1 MRPMRVS
8 TTLLVLMVSYCSGS
22 IVCEKVNLADLKGQT
37 NNLCYNERSKQIMC
51 PRNQTL
57 LIQALLQR
65 VHSPDEED
73 PSSCRESARDN
84 YYDIGKCLLNTTDVQ
99 EKTAYEAA
107 MREVLEECSQKRYCI
122 LESDKTSSIHGLKD
136 LPVGEGNRHPS
147 HLVVMNQ
154 CVKEQVASVVLCDSE
169 TQTENEVYISSNP
182 LRMSALGT
190 STCTCTVSG
199 AASQVT
205 LLDMRLGNSNRTR
218 LTIRDRTRSVYTAHG
233 GQQTLHFMEDIR
245 MRQSEWSLH
254 MDVVP
259 DHLPDKIWM
268 RVKGSI
274 VCEKVNLAD
283 LKGKTN
289 NLCYNEES
297 KQIKCPRNQRLL
309 IQALLQRVHSPEE
322 EDPSSCSKS
331 FSDNFYD
338 IGRCLLNTS
347 DVQEKTAYEA
357 AIREVL
363 EECSQKRYCILE
375 SDKTSSIHG
384 LKDLPVGEENRHPS
398 HLVVM
403 NQCVK
408 EQVASVVLCD
418 SETQTDNEVYIS
430 SNLLRMS
437 ALGTSTCTCTVS
449 GAASQVTLLDV
460 RLGNSNRTRLT
471 IWDRT
476 RSVYTAHGGQQTL
489 HFMEQIKMRQSEW
502 SLQVD
507 VVQDH
512 LPDKIWM
519 RVQGNNNSTK
529 VTVTCDPS
537 AAKQL
542 QAPDQLETDLKII
555 FLVVGFVLVA
565 PCWDYLNIL
574 YEKETRKS
582 TLCFHLPHGL
592 PLEGMTPLSQ
602 SIPYPINIVETA
614 PSSPASSTKSQG
626 TRASCRKDPDN
637 PMSLSNLTIDH
648 QNKPRQ
654 HGNIE
659 LR

>member
-268 RVKGSI
+268 RVKGYNSTK
-274 VCEKVNLAD
+274 VTVTCE
-283 LKGKTN
+283 
-289 NLCYNEES
+289 
-297 KQIKCPRNQRLL
+297 
-309 IQALLQRVHSPEE
+309 
-322 EDPSSCSKS
+322 
-331 FSDNFYD
+331 
-338 IGRCLLNTS
+338 
-347 DVQEKTAYEA
+347 
-357 AIREVL
+357 
-363 EECSQKRYCILE
+363 
-375 SDKTSSIHG
+375 
-384 LKDLPVGEENRHPS
+384 
-398 HLVVM
+398 
-403 NQCVK
+403 

-529 VTVTCDPS
+529 VTVTCEDPS